1 MSDVILNKISTI
13 KKCQK
18 RIKEE
23 YDSSFKSNFTKQ
35 DSVILNLER
44 LSQASIDIA
53 THIVKEKK
61 LGLPQTSRELFTLL
75 ESDQIITAT
84 ISEQMKAMVG
94 FRNIAVHD
102 YQNLNLDI
110 VIAIVEKHLED
121 FTHFYDAVIKNFLM
135 MRLDET
141 SREAQTAG
149 RICPRS

>member
-75 ESDQIITAT
+75 ESDQIITGT
-84 ISEQMKAMVG
+84 TSEQMKAMVG

-121 FTHFYDAVIKNFLM
+121 FTHFYDAVIKNFL
-135 MRLDET
+135 R
-141 SREAQTAG
+141 
-149 RICPRS
+149 